1 MNDTIK
7 IVYKNYLDK
16 QDTMNVPL
24 IKEEDTQLVF
34 KTQQYDNNQTILFNN
49 YYYSYC
55 QTVKIEQ
62 DNNTIDLNNNEV
74 SNDTQSALYSS
85 DLIRRVDIQYIII
98 VYDSEN
104 YKIFSNLLR
113 EDDQRTDEKFKNN
126 PIIDIEYN
134 RSTRNNMSPNNH
146 YIVSTCV
153 EGQDIYFILPKDGLS
168 YIPEKIQEIYSQDN
182 PTISRIKDVKQHS
195 YEISDFAIENRID
208 PVDYAFEQYEFLEEK
223 IQEAL
228 KDINNSVNMIND
240 DTTVDKV
247 SYIKNINKMSDN
259 LLPIAQLIE
268 QWRQI
273 MLSY

>member
-7 IVYKNYLDK
+7 IVYKNYRDK
-16 QDTMNVPL
+16 QNTMNVPL

-34 KTQQYDNNQTILFNN
+34 KTQQDDNNHTILFNN
-49 YYYSYC
+49 CYYSYC
-55 QTVKIEQ
+55 QNVKIEQ
-62 DNNTIDLNNNEV
+62 DNNTIELNNNEV
-74 SNDTQSALYSS
+74 SRDTQLALDTN
-85 DLIRRVDIQYIII
+85 DLIRGVDIQYIIVI
-98 VYDSEN
+98 YDGEN

-113 EDDQRTDEKFKNN
+113 IDDSRTDEKFKNN
-126 PIIDIEYN
+126 PIINIEYI
-134 RSTRNNMSPNNH
+134 RSTSNNMSPNNH

-153 EGQDIYFILPKDGLS
+153 DGNDMYFILPKDGLS

-195 YEISDFAIENRID
+195 YEVSDFAIENRID

-240 DTTVDKV
+240 NTTVDKV
-247 SYIKNINKMSDN
+247 SYIKNINKISDN

-268 QWRQI
+268 Q
-273 MLSY
+273 